1 MMYSENV
8 LELGFRGRIS
18 LFGTRI
24 HVIFGKNVFFV
35 TDKKIKLESLT
46 FEARWN
52 CFILRI

>member
-24 HVIFGKNVFFV
+24 RVIFGKNVFFV